1 MTKFGVTAEK
11 EKSLLKKMKALRI
24 YENDII
30 ETFIKSGGPGG
41 QNVNKVATCVQLN
54 HRPTGMVVK
63 VQKERSQALNRF
75 FARRELVSR
84 IEQRLL
90 GKKSPEQV
98 KIDKVRKQKKRRKR
112 RSLKKL

>member
-1 MTKFGVTAEK
+1 MTKFGVTADK
-11 EKSLLKKMKALRI
+11 EKALSKKMKELEI

-30 ETFIKSGGPGG
+30 ETFIKSSGPGG

-54 HRPTGMVVK
+54 HRPTGLVVK

-84 IEQRLL
+84 IEQKLL